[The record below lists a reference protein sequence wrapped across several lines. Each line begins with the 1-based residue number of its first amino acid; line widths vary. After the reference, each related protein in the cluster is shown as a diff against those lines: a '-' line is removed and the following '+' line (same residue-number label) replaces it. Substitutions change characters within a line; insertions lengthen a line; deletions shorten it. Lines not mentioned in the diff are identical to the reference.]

1 MKKFLKGIN
10 KDVEKVDQLPATYRD
25 ALNANVNFIKGA
37 ISNENG
43 NVRIGDNFG
52 DVVGQINLSDDSIL
66 VFAIDQNNISGILL
80 VNTIA
85 KTIAILYIDEAL
97 DFNVKNPIEATSKIN
112 ANGEILVYFTDN
124 AYE

>member
-25 ALNANVNFIKGA
+25 ASNANVNFIKGA

-43 NVRIGDNFG
+43 NIRIGDNFG

-97 DFNVKNPIEATSKIN
+97 DFNVKNPIFFSGLN
-112 ANGEILVYFTDN
+112 YM
-124 AYE
+124 